1 MARVWEFVDGWFIA
15 FRLLSGLP
23 YVAEVT
29 ALRQDNEGKIL
40 LTLNWMSRWCDLFKP
55 QKDAVK
61 KLTHCAREH
70 DHELF
75 RTDQFDID
83 QPAESVLGECRI

>member
-1 MARVWEFVDGWFIA
+1 MVGWFIA

-23 YVAEVT
+23 FVAEVT

-40 LTLNWMSRWCDLFKP
+40 LTLNWLSRWCDLFKD
-55 QKDAVK
+55 QKGAVK
-61 KLTHCAREH
+61 KLTACSREH

-75 RTDQFDID
+75 RTDQCDVD